1 MKRALSVLLVAV
13 IVFSVS
19 IASGVIK
26 PEEAQQH
33 TGENQIV
40 CGTVISTHY
49 AMSSKGQPTFL
60 NLDKPYPNQ
69 IFTIVIWGDNR
80 AKFKKAPEQYFDGKS
95 ICVTGVIEIYRGTPE
110 IIVSDPSQIKN
121 KIPR

>member
-1 MKRALSVLLVAV
+1 MKRALSVLLFAV

-33 TGENQIV
+33 IGENQTV
-40 CGTVISTHY
+40 CGIVASTHY
-49 AMSSKGQPTFL
+49 AKSSRGQPSFL
-60 NLDKPYPNQ
+60 NLDQPYPNQ
-69 IFTIVIWGDNR
+69 IFTILIWGENR
-80 AKFKKAPEQYFDGKS
+80 PKFKEAPEKYFKGKR

-110 IIVSDPSQIKN
+110 IIVNDPSQIKE
-121 KIPR
+121 